1 MNTSYTTD
9 LEYQARI
16 SQLENLVEM
25 LKRQVAEE
33 VKEKYAAYQ
42 RIVELQYQLAETTVK
57 STTA

>member
-42 RIVELQYQLAETTVK
+42 RIVELQYQLTETTAK

>member
-9 LEYQARI
+9 LEYQVRI

-42 RIVELQYQLAETTVK
+42 RIVELQYQLTETTAK